1 MKITSPTLLLL
12 RGELLGYFKSKVML
26 VLWILMPLISI
37 AGYLLVRTL
46 DLRGAGLAATSAMMF
61 VSILLSSIAGTV
73 AAIMVAVDIVNE
85 RNRKVY
91 DLFAIRPIRR
101 EALIW
106 SKFFAVLGCVSIACV
121 AALAL
126 GIALDAIL
134 GEPPTAAM
142 LHDALESLATLIGVL
157 ATSTAG
163 GVFIGVAVRGIL
175 VAVILVLYVGQNLPI
190 VPLLPRYLGVLPDL
204 FWVVILIS
212 LALAF
217 AVVHAAAVMFRRAEL

>member
-1 MKITSPTLLLL
+1 
-12 RGELLGYFKSKVML
+12 
-26 VLWILMPLISI
+26 
-37 AGYLLVRTL
+37 
-46 DLRGAGLAATSAMMF
+46 MMF
-61 VSILLSSIAGTV
+61 VSVLLSSIAGTV

-106 SKFFAVLGCVSIACV
+106 SKFFAVLGSVSIACV

-126 GIALDAIL
+126 GIALDSIL

-142 LHDALESLATLIGVL
+142 LHDALESLATLVGVL

-204 FWVVILIS
+204 FWVVILVS
-212 LALAF
+212 FALAF
-217 AVVHAAAVMFRRAEL
+217 AVVHAAAVIFRRAEL